1 MKRTMKSIFA
11 ATAVLFGATLFPVG
25 AFAADD
31 LLQQIK
37 ARGMMR
43 VCDLPYPPWNIKN
56 PITNEWEGIN
66 VDLIN
71 EIAKMLNVKV
81 EHVDTDW
88 ATVLQSVNT
97 GKCDFTIA
105 TLWITSARAQ
115 IATFTAPI
123 AEEGMTL
130 FVKVDSTAKTLED
143 IDQPGKIVTAPT
155 GTPNEKW
162 NQANFKKATAKSI
175 VGDKMASALMEVAAG
190 RADAANGRRC
200 RRTRS
205 RRLPRRGSRR
215 SPRQRRAASCGSGK
229 HALLNPFSF
238 RVYLPLRAS
247 RHNGRRTHLP
257 REARHLGAANLAKQP
272 ARSAAGQRAAA
283 RERWKGPHRDRAA
296 NPPETP

>member
-190 RADAANGRRC
+190 RADAANGGYYGNL
-200 RRTRS
+200 TFIK
-205 RRLPRRGSRR
+205 
-215 SPRQRRAASCGSGK
+215 A
-229 HALLNPFSF
+229 NPSLKLRPLKDVLFDPTPMGWA
-238 RVYLPLRAS
+238 VPLREYFLRDYLNLMLADLA
-247 RHNGRRTHLP
+247 RT
-257 REARHLGAANLAKQP
+257 GVKQKIIDKWTKI
-272 ARSAAGQRAAA
+272 G
-283 RERWKGPHRDRAA
+283 D
-296 NPPETP
+296 